1 MAVYRRWRSIVT
13 CMNQPAPAINT
24 IDDLA
29 AGAEAL
35 FELDPRFRALHA
47 QTGLPGLRRR
57 EGGLAGLAHI
67 VVGQLISTK
76 AASSIWARVEPALSP
91 FDAVRISEMQ
101 VSDLASHG
109 LTRAKAT
116 AIIEAAKAERAGTF
130 SFSSLAGLDDA
141 DAAAELKRLR
151 GVGQWTADIYL
162 VTCLGRRDAWP
173 AGDLAVRVG
182 LQLFEQ
188 LGDVPSIG
196 DMSVHAERW
205 RPWRAVAACY
215 LWALYANHRG

>member
-1 MAVYRRWRSIVT
+1 MRKPNIT
-13 CMNQPAPAINT
+13 INT

-35 FELDPRFRALHA
+35 FELDPRFRVLHA
-47 QTGLPGLRRR
+47 QNGLPRLRKR
-57 EGGLAGLAHI
+57 EAGLAGLCHI

-76 AASSIWARVEPALSP
+76 AANSIWRKVELALSP
-91 FDAVRISEMQ
+91 FDAACVSKMQ
-101 VSDLASHG
+101 VADLTGLG
-109 LTRAKAT
+109 LTRAKSN
-116 AIIEAAKAERAGTF
+116 AIINAAKAEHDGAFNF
-130 SFSSLAGLDDA
+130 SLLAGLEDT
-141 DAAAELKRLR
+141 AAASELKKLQ

-188 LGDVPSIG
+188 FDVVPSIP
-196 DMSVHAERW
+196 DMYGHAERW
-205 RPWRAVAACY
+205 KPVRAVAACY
-215 LWALYANHRG
+215 LWGLYASHRAQIA

>member
-1 MAVYRRWRSIVT
+1 MRKPT
-13 CMNQPAPAINT
+13 LTINT

-35 FELDPRFRALHA
+35 FELDPRFRVLHE
-47 QTGLPGLRRR
+47 QNGLPRLRRR

-76 AASSIWARVEPALSP
+76 AANSIWARVETALSP
-91 FDAVRISEMQ
+91 FDVARISEMQ

-116 AIIEAAKAERAGTF
+116 AIINAAKAEHEGTF
-130 SFSSLAGLDDA
+130 NFAALAELDD
-141 DAAAELKRLR
+141 DRAAAELKKLR

-173 AGDLAVRVG
+173 SGDLAVRAGV
-182 LQLFEQ
+182 QLFEQ
-188 LGDVPSIG
+188 LGEVPSIADMPVHG
-196 DMSVHAERW
+196 DRW

-215 LWALYANHRG
+215 LWGLYASHRQRDVGI

>member
-1 MAVYRRWRSIVT
+1 MTEPSIT
-13 CMNQPAPAINT
+13 INT

-29 AGAEAL
+29 IGAEAL
-35 FELDPRFRALHA
+35 FELDPRFRVLHA
-47 QTGLPGLRRR
+47 QNGLPRLRKR
-57 EGGLAGLAHI
+57 EGGLAGLSHI

-76 AASSIWARVEPALSP
+76 AANSIWQKVEPALSP
-91 FDAVRISEMQ
+91 FDVAS
-101 VSDLASHG
+101 VSKMRVTDLASLG

-116 AIIEAAKAERAGTF
+116 AIINAAKAEHDGVF
-130 SFSSLAGLDDA
+130 NFSSLAGLDDIT
-141 DAAAELKRLR
+141 AASELKKLQ

-188 LGDVPSIG
+188 LDAVPSIP
-196 DMSVHAERW
+196 DMYGHAERW
-205 RPWRAVAACY
+205 RPLRAVAACY
-215 LWALYANHRG
+215 LWGLYASHRLQIV

>member
-1 MAVYRRWRSIVT
+1 MTEIT
-13 CMNQPAPAINT
+13 TTINT
-24 IDDLA
+24 IGDLA

-35 FELDPRFRALHA
+35 FELDSRFRELHA
-47 QTGLPGLRRR
+47 QNGLPRLRRR
-57 EGGLAGLAHI
+57 DGGLAGLAHI

-91 FDAVRISEMQ
+91 FDVACISAMR
-101 VSDLASHG
+101 VSDLASLG
-109 LTRAKAT
+109 LTRSKAT
-116 AIIEAAKAERAGTF
+116 AIINAARAEHEG
-130 SFSSLAGLDDA
+130 SFDFNSLAELDDVA
-141 DAAAELKRLR
+141 AAAELKKLH
-151 GVGQWTADIYL
+151 GIGQWTADIYL
-162 VTCLGRRDAWP
+162 VTCLGRSDAWP

-188 LGDVPSIG
+188 LEDVPSIA

-215 LWALYANHRG
+215 LWGLYASNRKRDVGI

>member
-1 MAVYRRWRSIVT
+1 MGEHGHT
-13 CMNQPAPAINT
+13 INT
-24 IDDLA
+24 LDDLA

-35 FELDPRFRALHA
+35 FGLDPRFRRLHE
-47 QTGLPGLRRR
+47 QNGLPRLRRR

-76 AASSIWARVEPALSP
+76 AANSIWARVEPALAP
-91 FDAVRISEMQ
+91 FDAGRISRMP
-101 VSDLASHG
+101 VSDLAGYG

-116 AIIEAAKAERAGTF
+116 AIIGAAKAEQQGRF
-130 SFSSLAGLDDA
+130 CFEDLAGLDNDGA
-141 DAAAELKRLR
+141 TAELKKLR

-173 AGDLAVRVG
+173 AGDLAVRAG
-182 LQLFEQ
+182 IQLFEQ
-188 LGDVPSIG
+188 LADVPSIP
-196 DMSVHAERW
+196 DMDAHGERW

-215 LWALYANHRG
+215 LWGLYASDRRRDVGL

>member
-1 MAVYRRWRSIVT
+1 MTEPTIT
-13 CMNQPAPAINT
+13 INT

-35 FELDPRFRALHA
+35 FELDPRFRVLHA
-47 QTGLPGLRRR
+47 QNGLPRLRKR
-57 EGGLAGLAHI
+57 EGGLAGLSHI

-76 AASSIWARVEPALSP
+76 AANSIWERIEAVLSP
-91 FDAVRISEMQ
+91 FDVASISKMQ
-101 VSDLASHG
+101 VTDLASHG

-116 AIIEAAKAERAGTF
+116 AIINAAKVEHEGVF
-130 SFSSLAGLDDA
+130 NFSSLAGLDDA
-141 DAAAELKRLR
+141 AAATELKKLH

-162 VTCLGRRDAWP
+162 VTCLGRCDAWP

-188 LGDVPSIG
+188 LGDVPPVS
-196 DMSVHAERW
+196 DMYGHAERW
-205 RPWRAVAACY
+205 RPLRAVAACY
-215 LWALYANHRG
+215 LWGLYASHRQQIV

>member
-1 MAVYRRWRSIVT
+1 
-13 CMNQPAPAINT
+13 
-24 IDDLA
+24 
-29 AGAEAL
+29 
-35 FELDPRFRALHA
+35 
-47 QTGLPGLRRR
+47 
-57 EGGLAGLAHI
+57 
-67 VVGQLISTK
+67 
-76 AASSIWARVEPALSP
+76 
-91 FDAVRISEMQ
+91 MQ

-116 AIIEAAKAERAGTF
+116 AIIEAAKAEQAGSF

-141 DAAAELKRLR
+141 AATAELKRLR

-188 LGDVPSIG
+188 LGDVPSIA

>member
-1 MAVYRRWRSIVT
+1 MSEAT
-13 CMNQPAPAINT
+13 PTINT

-47 QTGLPGLRRR
+47 QNGLPRLRRR
-57 EGGLAGLAHI
+57 DGGLAGLAHI

-91 FDAVRISEMQ
+91 FDVASISEMQ

-116 AIIEAAKAERAGTF
+116 AIINAAKAEHEGTF
-130 SFSSLAGLDDA
+130 DFSSLAGLDDA
-141 DAAAELKRLR
+141 AAATELKKLR

-162 VTCLGRRDAWP
+162 VTCLGRSDAWP

-188 LGDVPSIG
+188 LGDVPSIP

-215 LWALYANHRG
+215 LWGLYASNRQRDVGI

>member
-1 MAVYRRWRSIVT
+1 MR
-13 CMNQPAPAINT
+13 QPAFTINT

-35 FELDPRFRALHA
+35 FELDPRFRVLHE
-47 QTGLPGLRRR
+47 QNGLPRLRRR

-76 AASSIWARVEPALSP
+76 AATSIWTRVETALSP
-91 FDAVRISEMQ
+91 FDVARISEMQ
-101 VSDLASHG
+101 VSDLAAHG

-116 AIIEAAKAERAGTF
+116 AIINAAKAEHEGAF
-130 SFSSLAGLDDA
+130 SFERLANLDD
-141 DAAAELKRLR
+141 DSAATELKKLR

-162 VTCLGRRDAWP
+162 VTCLGRCDAWP

-182 LQLFEQ
+182 VQLFEQ
-188 LGDVPSIG
+188 LGDVPSIV
-196 DMSVHAERW
+196 DMPVHAERW

-215 LWALYANHRG
+215 LWGLYASNRQREVGI

>member
-1 MAVYRRWRSIVT
+1 MR
-13 CMNQPAPAINT
+13 QPAFTINT

-35 FELDPRFRALHA
+35 FELDPRFRVLHE
-47 QTGLPGLRRR
+47 QNGLPRLRRR

-76 AASSIWARVEPALSP
+76 AANSIWARVETALSP
-91 FDAVRISEMQ
+91 FDVARISEMQ

-116 AIIEAAKAERAGTF
+116 AIINAARAEHEGAF
-130 SFSSLAGLDDA
+130 SFELLAGLDD
-141 DAAAELKRLR
+141 DGAAAELKKLR

-162 VTCLGRRDAWP
+162 VTCLGRCDAWP

-182 LQLFEQ
+182 VQLFEQ
-188 LGDVPSIG
+188 LGDVPSIA
-196 DMSVHAERW
+196 DMPVHAERW

-215 LWALYANHRG
+215 LWGLYASNRQREVGI